1 LKWLKSFGLLLLW
14 QFMRMRDSLPML
26 IIIQVALATGIVYGM
41 SFLIPDIDEQ
51 SALFLATGA
60 PTIGLLVLGLTVVP
74 QEVTRGRLTGMTEYI
89 STLPV
94 PRLAPP
100 AAEVVFW
107 ILAQLPGTVI
117 SLVVAAMRFGFEVQ
131 PRPAVAPVILLVAF
145 TGAAVGYAL
154 AMTLKPQIAQ
164 QMASF
169 LSIGILLFSP
179 INFPAERLP
188 EALQG
193 VHRVLPVKYMADL
206 MRWGFTGEPAPEVN
220 LAFAVVAAW
229 CILGVLV
236 SWRVALRRR

>member
-1 LKWLKSFGLLLLW
+1 MKWLRAFGLLLLW
-14 QFMRMRDSLPML
+14 QFMRMRNELPIL
-26 IIIQVALATGIVYGM
+26 IVIQVALATGIVYGM
-41 SFLIPDIDEQ
+41 SFLIPDIDER

-60 PTIGLLVLGLTVVP
+60 PTIGLLILGLTVVP

-100 AAEVVFW
+100 AAEIVFW

-117 SLVVAAMRFGFEVQ
+117 SLVVATMRFGFEVH
-131 PRPAVAPVILLVAF
+131 PKLVIAPVVFIVAF

-154 AMTLKPQIAQ
+154 AMTLKPQVAQ

-169 LSIGILLFSP
+169 LAIGVLLFSP

-188 EALQG
+188 EALQAI
-193 VHRVLPVKYMADL
+193 HRVLPVKYMADL
-206 MRWGFTGEPAPEVN
+206 MRWGFTGGPAPDVS
-220 LAFAVVAAW
+220 LAFTVVGAW
-229 CILGVLV
+229 CLLGILL
-236 SWRVALRRR
+236 SWRVALRRK